1 MIVDGVQPVV
11 CPLCLQN
18 TFIKDRRVVPHL
30 SGLRRGY
37 CEGTGLAISPAQ
49 VPALQEIHRINYD
62 DESPTKDE

>member
-1 MIVDGVQPVV
+1 MTVDSVQPIICPV
-11 CPLCLQN
+11 CFQN

-49 VPALQEIHRINYD
+49 VLALQEIHRIDYD
-62 DESPTKDE
+62 DELPTEDE